1 MLLRTLATIHMGCS
15 FLLQPD
21 AMDCTTTPIKPFL
34 QSALV
39 EVYQLS
45 QCHREPWGHNGTADI
60 QHAYLVF
67 FWQRWPRKALRKEE
81 GLQCHPEH
89 PTQGRQVDSATRPTR
104 SYAPSSTD
112 RANLFGRHVL
122 RSHSTIFYGILQ
134 HHHTISRLTLP
145 IFPQDFYINL
155 FLKLLVQK
163 TSLNLR
169 LIDHY

>member
-21 AMDCTTTPIKPFL
+21 AMDCTTTPIGPFL

-45 QCHREPWGHNGTADI
+45 QCHREPWRHNGTADI
-60 QHAYLVF
+60 QHAYLGF
-67 FWQRWPRKALRKEE
+67 FGKGDQERHYVRKKGFNAILSIPLKEDKS
-81 GLQCHPEH
+81 
-89 PTQGRQVDSATRPTR
+89 TQQHAPPV